1 MSDENAIELTG
12 VARRF
17 GHRWVLRGLDAN
29 VRVGEAVAL
38 VGRNGCGKTTLL
50 RILST
55 TLRPH
60 RGTAR
65 IFGYDV
71 KTHSDDVREHV
82 GLLGHNAGL
91 YDDLSAFENLVFAQR
106 MFGFDPDTKVIEGA
120 LERVGLGGFRND
132 RARGFSSGM
141 RRRLSLARI
150 VLRRPKLLLL
160 DEPFASFDEEG
171 IERVYEIV
179 REVVAAGGAA
189 FIATHDLARARPV
202 IDRVVRMEEGKLLAV
217 PQERQDDYAAAL
229 RVLEGGA

>member
-1 MSDENAIELTG
+1 VSDTYAIELSG

-17 GHRWVLRGLDAN
+17 GHRWVLRGLDQQ
-29 VRVGEAVAL
+29 VRAGESVAL
-38 VGRNGCGKTTLL
+38 VGRNGSGKTTLL

-71 KTHSDDVREHV
+71 SKQSDDVREHV

-91 YDDLSAFENLVFAQR
+91 YDDLSAYENLAFAQR
-106 MFGFDPDTKVIEGA
+106 MFGNAAEPKPIENA
-120 LERVGLGGFRND
+120 LERVGLAAYRDD

-150 VLRRPKLLLL
+150 LLRRPKLLLL

-171 IERVYEIV
+171 IERVHDVV
-179 REVVAAGGAA
+179 RDVVAAGGAA

-202 IDRVVRMEEGKLLAV
+202 IDRVVRIEEGKLQAV
-217 PQERQDDYAAAL
+217 PQDRQDEYASAL
-229 RVLEGGA
+229 RIIDGGA

>member
-1 MSDENAIELTG
+1 VSDEYAIELTG

-17 GHRWVLRGLDAN
+17 GHRWVLRGLDER
-29 VRVGEAVAL
+29 VRAGEAVAL
-38 VGRNGCGKTTLL
+38 VGRNGSGKTTLL

-71 KTHSDDVREHV
+71 SKQSDDVREHV
-82 GLLGHNAGL
+82 GLLGHSAGL
-91 YDDLSAFENLVFAQR
+91 YDDLTAFENLAFAQR
-106 MFGFDPDTKVIEGA
+106 MFGHSAEPKPIDEA
-120 LERVGLGGFRND
+120 LERVGLAAFRDD

-150 VLRRPKLLLL
+150 MLRRPKLLLL

-179 REVVAAGGAA
+179 REVVAAGGSA
-189 FIATHDLARARPV
+189 FIATHDLTRAKPV
-202 IDRVVRMEEGKLLAV
+202 IDRVVRIEDGKLVQV
-217 PQERQDDYAAAL
+217 PNDRQDDYAAAL
-229 RVLEGGA
+229 RIIDGGA